1 MEQMETIADV
11 NADQFIQKHFS
22 NLRKNDKMVR
32 LLKRSIKETIQKALE
47 TYDAGK
53 FNDRLM

>member
-1 MEQMETIADV
+1 MNQMETIADI

-32 LLKRSIKETIQKALE
+32 LLKRSVKETIKKALE
-47 TYDAGK
+47 TYDAGR
-53 FNDRLM
+53 FNDRTM

>member
-32 LLKRSIKETIQKALE
+32 LLKRSIKETIRKALE

-53 FNDRLM
+53 FNDRLL

>member
-1 MEQMETIADV
+1 MKQMETIADI

-32 LLKRSIKETIQKALE
+32 LLKRSVKETIKKALE
-47 TYDAGK
+47 TYDAGR
-53 FNDRLM
+53 FNDRTM